1 MSCLL
6 SKISFT
12 YREKKLK
19 QSNISTAIN
28 LTFVFLI
35 INELSWHGWKK
46 ERGEDGQKR
55 QRESPA
61 LNHSLSCPS

>member
-1 MSCLL
+1 MFAKQDFFYLQG
-6 SKISFT
+6 
-12 YREKKLK
+12 KKLK

-46 ERGEDGQKR
+46 ERGEEGQKGR
-55 QRESPA
+55 GRA
-61 LNHSLSCPS
+61 LR